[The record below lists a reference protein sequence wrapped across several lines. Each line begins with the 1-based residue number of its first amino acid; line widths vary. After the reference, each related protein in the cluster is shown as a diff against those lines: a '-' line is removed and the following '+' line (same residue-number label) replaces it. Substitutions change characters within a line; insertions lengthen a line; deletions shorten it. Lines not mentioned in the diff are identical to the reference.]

1 LKSFGIATGI
11 LAAPAAPP
19 LWLIARRRRQLLSGQ
34 KAVVRWPGMTTPAP
48 KRIAVIDDDR
58 FIRYLLDLHLRKAGY
73 EVFAAEDAVAAGRI
87 VVDHKPDVILC
98 DVDMPF
104 MDGYEFV
111 SALRA
116 DPQTRHIPV
125 IFLTVNKSVTEHAKK
140 LGASHLMKPVMAD
153 DLLRAVAKVV
163 SR

>member
-1 LKSFGIATGI
+1 MTGPT
-11 LAAPAAPP
+11 LT
-19 LWLIARRRRQLLSGQ
+19 Q
-34 KAVVRWPGMTTPAP
+34 PAP

-73 EVFAAEDAVAAGRI
+73 EVFAAEDAVAAGRV
-87 VVDHKPDVILC
+87 VVDQKPDVILC

-140 LGASHLMKPVMAD
+140 LGATHLMKPVMAD
-153 DLLRAVAKVV
+153 ELLRAVAKFAPPPKPGG
-163 SR
+163 SD